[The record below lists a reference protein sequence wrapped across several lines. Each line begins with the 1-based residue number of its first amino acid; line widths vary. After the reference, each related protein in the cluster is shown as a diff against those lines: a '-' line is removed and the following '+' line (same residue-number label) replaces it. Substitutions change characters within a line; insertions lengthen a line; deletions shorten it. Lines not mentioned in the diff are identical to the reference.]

1 MMTTAYTMIN
11 TVNAHFCGFLAVLE
25 TIESNWA
32 KTYLYQFCNVG
43 MHAPMAHVNVED
55 DAL

>member
-1 MMTTAYTMIN
+1 MTTAYTMIN

-32 KTYLYQFCNVG
+32 KTFLYG
-43 MHAPMAHVNVED
+43 MYGPMAHVNAEG

>member
-1 MMTTAYTMIN
+1 MTTAYTMIN

-32 KTYLYQFCNVG
+32 KTCLYQFCNIG
-43 MHAPMAHVNVED
+43 MYAPMAHVNAEG

>member
-1 MMTTAYTMIN
+1 MIN

-32 KTYLYQFCNVG
+32 ETCVYQICNVD
-43 MHAPMAHVNVED
+43 MHAPMAHVNAED